1 MKKIRVALCVCC
13 SLGLAAWGASTGR
26 VYRQQSMTLG
36 TLVRSETDCT
46 MATSDSTVVPS
57 TPTLA
62 FPGITVADL
71 VKDKYTIYGFF
82 CGGMVANSY
91 KGKPAAPMHF
101 QAHTNE
107 EQVVD
112 KAFGTLSIVEGGE
125 NTYAKGVSIEYTD
138 GLGGVYAKAFSARY
152 TKSDWIGE
160 RFVSMAADGTYI
172 YHHDA
177 ANVATAW
184 HTGGAY
190 GIAGLTATRFIRPDE
205 LLPVWANGADE
216 AILTLDDIKDYDF
229 HGFMAG
235 PSVNLDAA
243 RVEGYNKRLVMDA
256 DGHVTQM
263 TIEFQL
269 LDDKYVKCVVVDFEN
284 GASGIVG
291 KARGARYKELA
302 SGGAL
307 GFAFVKDDG
316 SFDGTGSGV
325 ALGWTSVWGGNYAVY
340 ELTATPPPPSVDL
353 VLDRSKTW
361 TELVAGV
368 DLGARDLKLNIT
380 VTGENPTLTFDTV
393 FDSALVVF
401 TGTGDAGTFTVKG
414 SGAAFTLDRMKV
426 DKALTLNMD
435 ERLMPTTLELGNHAK
450 VVYASEGTAT
460 ITSVITGAG
469 GVEIAAGTVTMKCRT
484 SDYTGGTR
492 VKAGAI
498 VRPGCGVTSREN
510 LYVGPF
516 GVVSRG
522 NLVTV
527 EPGGLYDV
535 NGMDSAGV
543 WVAGQGLNPIVNTG
557 TALDW
562 HKHQTWGLVLTG
574 DMELAVTNEF
584 GLITARHESAGGL
597 SLSGKNAAGEDEHYT
612 LRKTGPA
619 PFSMAGNPMSILGY
633 GTLQISEGP
642 FTIVGNGALNGTG
655 AKLKIDPGVIVTN
668 KTDINVNAIENNGT
682 IFFEPR
688 AATNRI
694 DGTNWDTGYT
704 GTGTV
709 VVTVADKRLARLTFL
724 NGPGRRY
731 VLKKG
736 RTGPCRRS
744 RPTQYYAFNTT
755 EEPLLNQRVDVEPG
769 ATFDL
774 LGLNDVNVS
783 VTLAGTGHNG
793 MGALANTGGPIIDT
807 NSQIVQLTLADD
819 ATVCGVSDFGVLAP
833 SYKPTR
839 VELGTHTLTL
849 DTAARFFFSYATLAG
864 TGGFDVRRGT
874 LNFRGSLTYDA
885 GTTMDIRV
893 GAEGVLDNDM
903 ALTVRNFE
911 NGGVVTNDA
920 SMITVTGTVTGTGA
934 AHATPKLT
942 LADGA
947 TIKVADA
954 ATPLVVSQSL
964 TATGTLTLDLEGLE
978 MVGDVVPLLVA
989 PAGTDLSG
997 VTYTG
1002 RNVPPGMRVAVRN
1015 GLPSLV
1021 KGGICVYI
1029 R

>member
-1 MKKIRVALCVCC
+1 MKRFCVALCACC
-13 SLGLAAWGASTGR
+13 SLGLVAQGASTGR
-26 VYRQQSMTLG
+26 VYRQQAMTLG

-71 VKDKYTIYGFF
+71 VEDKYTIYGFF
-82 CGGMVANSY
+82 CGGYVNDNY
-91 KGKPAAPMHF
+91 KGNPAAPMHF
-101 QAHTNE
+101 QAHTNA
-107 EQVVD
+107 EQVID
-112 KAFGTLSIVEGGE
+112 KAFGTLSIIEGGP
-125 NTYAKGVSIEYTD
+125 NTYCKGVSIEYTNGAD
-138 GLGGVYAKAFSARY
+138 GVYARAFSARY
-152 TKSDWIGE
+152 KRTDWIGE
-160 RFVSMAADGTYI
+160 RFVSMAADGAYSYYNT
-172 YHHDA
+172 A
-177 ANVATAW
+177 ADVATAW
-184 HTGGAY
+184 RTGGAY
-190 GIAGLTATRFIRPDE
+190 GIAGLTATRFVRPDE
-205 LLPVWANGADE
+205 QVPIWANDADE
-216 AILTLDDIKDYDF
+216 PTLTLDDVKNYDF

-291 KARGARYKELA
+291 KARGARYKDLA

-325 ALGWTSVWGGNYAVY
+325 ALGWTSAWGGNYAVY

-368 DLGARDLKLNIT
+368 DLGARDLKLNIA
-380 VTGENPTLTFDTV
+380 VTGENPTLTFDTAI
-393 FDSALVVF
+393 DRARIVF
-401 TGTGDAGTFTVKG
+401 TGTGAAGAFTVKG
-414 SGAAFTLDRMKV
+414 GETTFTLDRLEV
-426 DKALTLNMD
+426 GEALTLNMD
-435 ERLMPTTLELGNHAK
+435 ATLTPTTVEVGKLAK
-450 VVYASEGTAT
+450 IVYAPEGAAT

-469 GVEIAAGTVTMKCRT
+469 GVEIAMGDVTMKSRT

-492 VKAGAI
+492 VKAGAV
-498 VRPGCGVTSREN
+498 VRPGCGGSSREL
-510 LYVGPF
+510 LYIGPF

-522 NLVTV
+522 NPVTV

-535 NGMDSAGV
+535 SGMDGAGV
-543 WVAGQGLNPIVNTG
+543 WVAGQGVNPIVNTG
-557 TALDW
+557 NPLDW
-562 HKHQTWGLVLTG
+562 GKHQTWGLVLTG
-574 DMELAVTNEF
+574 DMELAITNEF
-584 GLITARHESAGGL
+584 GLIPALHKMQGGL
-597 SLSGKNAAGEDEHYT
+597 SLSGTNAAGEDENYT

-619 PFSMAGNPMSILGY
+619 PFSIAGNPMSILGY
-633 GTLQISEGP
+633 GTLRISEGP
-642 FTIVGNGALNGTG
+642 FTIVGEGALNGTG
-655 AKLKIDPGVIVTN
+655 AKFQIDRGVVVTN
-668 KTDINVNAIENNGT
+668 RANIVFSAIENNGT

-688 AATNRI
+688 SATNRI
-694 DGTNWDTGYT
+694 DGADKNAGYT

-709 VVTVADKRLARLTFL
+709 VVTVADNRLARLTFL

-731 VLKKG
+731 VLKSG
-736 RTGPCRRS
+736 RTAPYRS
-744 RPTQYYAFNTT
+744 NRPTQDYAFNTVD
-755 EEPLLNQRVDVEPG
+755 EPLLNQRVDVEPG

-774 LGLNDVNVS
+774 LGVNDVNVS

-793 MGALANTGGPIIDT
+793 MGALANTGKPITDS

-833 SYKPTR
+833 GYKPTR
-839 VELGTHTLTL
+839 VELDTHTLTI
-849 DTAARFFFSYATLAG
+849 DTAARFFLKNSTLAG
-864 TGGFDVRRGT
+864 TGGFDVKRGT
-874 LNFRGSLTYDA
+874 LQFFSDFKYDTGA
-885 GTTMDIRV
+885 TMDIRV
-893 GAEGVLDNDM
+893 GAEGVLDNDA

-911 NGGVVTNDA
+911 NGGVVTNNA
-920 SMITVTGTVTGTGA
+920 PMITVTGAVTGTGA
-934 AHATPKLT
+934 AHAIPKLT

-954 ATPLVVSQSL
+954 STPLAVSQSL
-964 TATGTLTLDLEGLE
+964 AATGTLTLDLDGLE

-989 PAGTDLSG
+989 PAGTDLSR

-1002 RNVPPGMRVAVRN
+1002 RNVPPGMRIAVRN